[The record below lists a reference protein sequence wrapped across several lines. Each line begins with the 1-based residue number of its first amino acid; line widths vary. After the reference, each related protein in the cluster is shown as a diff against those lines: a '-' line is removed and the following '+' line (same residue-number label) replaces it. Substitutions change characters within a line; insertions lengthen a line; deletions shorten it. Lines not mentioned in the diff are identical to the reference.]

1 MGLALGASGLRLEWS
16 EENIQ
21 RHRRTSAE
29 DGWVSGSE
37 TIHSATAH
45 PKPMLSIGFFWLF
58 TIYSSLA
65 PPIPSVLEIQFSG
78 VRPMSSTAAKLV
90 YDYSLADFK
99 HSIEAFE
106 KTVANHANIPPRS
119 VPESVWND
127 FMNLSPQQRHAAI
140 EQINTYTELL
150 TEAVNNGIG
159 LLGDKKLAWFAM
171 SKLKLVPPNG
181 FLDIVEQ
188 GDYIEIYDAGGIQ
201 IFRSLEFYS
210 LISYSIA
217 EVTLYPWDKLY
228 RRDPKILAQ
237 IVEQGFVKGF
247 SGIKEPYKLQIDDH
261 EVDEAISQEKRHF
274 KLSFGW
280 LVPLG
285 DTRFNVRAVFAT
297 SKIER

>member
-1 MGLALGASGLRLEWS
+1 M
-16 EENIQ
+16 N
-21 RHRRTSAE
+21 
-29 DGWVSGSE
+29 
-37 TIHSATAH
+37 
-45 PKPMLSIGFFWLF
+45 
-58 TIYSSLA
+58 
-65 PPIPSVLEIQFSG
+65 
-78 VRPMSSTAAKLV
+78 STAAKLV

-99 HSIEAFE
+99 NSIEAFE
-106 KTVANHANIPPRS
+106 RVVANHANIPPRP

-127 FMNLSPQQRHAAI
+127 FLNLAPEQRHAAI
-140 EQINTYTELL
+140 EQINTYKELL
-150 TEAVNNGIG
+150 TEAVSNGIG

-247 SGIKEPYKLQIDDH
+247 SGIKEPYKLHIDDH
-261 EVDEAISQEKRHF
+261 EVSEAMSAEARTYDIN
-274 KLSFGW
+274 FGW
-280 LVPLG
+280 LAPLSRKNG
-285 DTRFNVRAVFAT
+285 KTEAVFAT
-297 SKIER
+297 SKFKKIHAQ